1 MKNLEIKTNIINDF
15 KNGLTTNE
23 LIDKYGYSKST
34 INEWLRPVRL
44 KIEEDT
50 LKKAVQNDVVVLST
64 EMSAYDTIGKMYE
77 LGIRNRQ

>member
-1 MKNLEIKTNIINDF
+1 MIL

-50 LKKAVQNDVVVLST
+50 LKDLSLKY
-64 EMSAYDTIGKMYE
+64 SK
-77 LGIRNRQ
+77 LKKRL